1 MPLGCFRNRAHRRLN
16 QNAKEKTTAQ
26 ALFCVSYI
34 ARPAMGACHHCAKG
48 STKGPN
54 MKKPLYVIASIAIIG
69 GAYVWTFG
77 LPGGAPTVADG
88 QAPFAQGPGGP
99 GGAGR
104 PGGGATTVVLTPLDM
119 QPFEESF
126 RAIGNS
132 QAVSSATVTS
142 DVSGRIVELNLPP
155 NTQVSQGDILVQL
168 DARAATLS
176 LEVAQ
181 SELEQASDTVARYE
195 RLQQSGNLT
204 VTDVTLSEARLAQRL
219 AQVNV
224 AQAELALENLTIRAP
239 ISGKLGLSEVDV
251 GDFLTANTPIVT
263 IDNASALLVEFE
275 LPERSVGF
283 LTLGREVTLETPS
296 LTGRY
301 FRGTIASFDSRIDD
315 VTRSVTV
322 KTRVDNPDETLWPGM
337 TFTAR
342 LSDQSAP
349 LLVVPTTAITWSRDG
364 ASIWFEKEGKAQ
376 SIPVTILHR
385 RDENVWLDVDL
396 PAGTMIITEGAH
408 KMRAGTAILDANAAA
423 QPTDRDPT

>member
-1 MPLGCFRNRAHRRLN
+1 
-16 QNAKEKTTAQ
+16 
-26 ALFCVSYI
+26 
-34 ARPAMGACHHCAKG
+34 
-48 STKGPN
+48 
-54 MKKPLYVIASIAIIG
+54 MKKLLYVIASIGIIA
-69 GAYVWTFG
+69 GAYVWSFG
-77 LPGGAPTVADG
+77 LPGGAPTGADG
-88 QAPFAQGPGGP
+88 QAPVTQGPGGP
-99 GGAGR
+99 GGR

-119 QPFEESF
+119 QPFEDTF

-142 DVSGRIVELNLPP
+142 DVSGRIIELNLTP
-155 NTQVSQGDILVQL
+155 NARVSQGDVLVQL

-176 LEVAQ
+176 LETAQ
-181 SELEQASDTVARYE
+181 SELEQADATVARYE

-219 AQVNV
+219 AQANV
-224 AQAELALENLTIRAP
+224 AQAELALEDLTIRAP
-239 ISGKLGLSEVDV
+239 ISGKIGLSDVNV

-283 LTLGREVTLETPS
+283 LAIGREVTLETPS
-296 LTGRY
+296 LTGRNLH
-301 FRGTIASFDSRIDD
+301 GEIASFDSRIDD

-322 KTRVDNPDETLWPGM
+322 KARVENPDEILWPGM

-342 LSDQSAP
+342 LSDLSDP

-364 ASIWFEKEGKAQ
+364 ASIWFEQDGKAQ

-408 KMRAGTAILDANAAA
+408 KLRGGSQITDANAAP
-423 QPTDRDPT
+423 QLTDREPT